1 MSELRTQFQIAK
13 RKRDGKMYNEYIRM
27 SNDPTMPK
35 MGIYERLAKK
45 YGLTVT
51 HTQRIILN
59 IKSNEEV

>member
-45 YGLTVT
+45 YGLTVA

-59 IKSNEEV
+59 FKNHEEV